1 MDRLAEADMD
11 VVLVA
16 AIERGVNEHEI
27 GALMKF
33 RLDHPAVRGVIF
45 QPVFHTGR
53 HLPFDPLDRV
63 TMPDI
68 VKGIAAQTEGLFRV
82 DDFVPVPCCYPNC
95 QMMTYAY
102 VDGDEVI
109 PLPRVL
115 NVNDYLDYISNSAFP
130 DLSIDV
136 KKALEGLW
144 SATSI
149 PGSQDTADKFEC
161 AVCDIPI
168 EFDLGHL
175 KKHVF
180 AVIIKSFMDAY
191 TLDVKQ
197 LMKCCVG
204 QLVPDD
210 PLLCLQQRGISRADP
225 RGAQPP
231 GQPAASNI

>member
-1 MDRLAEADMD
+1 
-11 VVLVA
+11 
-16 AIERGVNEHEI
+16 
-27 GALMKF
+27 
-33 RLDHPAVRGVIF
+33 
-45 QPVFHTGR
+45 
-53 HLPFDPLDRV
+53 
-63 TMPDI
+63 
-68 VKGIAAQTEGLFRV
+68 
-82 DDFVPVPCCYPNC
+82 
-95 QMMTYAY
+95 MMTYAY
-102 VDGDEVI
+102 VDDDQVT

-149 PGSQDTADKFEC
+149 PGSQDTADKFNC
-161 AVCDIPI
+161 AICDIPI

-204 QLVPDD
+204 QLVPDGRMIPFCAYNNVGYREQIREQLN
-210 PLLCLQQRGISRADP
+210 PLALRRSQIAKV
-225 RGAQPP
+225 
-231 GQPAASNI
+231 